1 MKQVVSQS
9 LDIQKE
15 ALAERYLGLPKE
27 AGRNMNDVFEY
38 LPTQVKGRIEGWCG
52 WEASCAGR
60 EVLIKSI
67 AQVVPTY
74 SMSCFLLPINICKK
88 MRSTIANYWWGSSMD
103 VAELPNLMPSQEYL
117 SFIRH

>member
-15 ALAERYLGLPKE
+15 ALAKRYLGLPIE
-27 AGRNMNDVFEY
+27 VGRNMNDVFEY
-38 LPTQVKGRIEGWCG
+38 LSTQVKGIIEGWCSR
-52 WEASCAGR
+52 EASCAGR

-67 AQVVPTY
+67 AQAVPTY

-88 MRSTIANYWWGSSMD
+88 VRST
-103 VAELPNLMPSQEYL
+103 VAKLLVG
-117 SFIRH
+117 